1 MCRFYVSEA
10 VETAGTG
17 ARRASPRR
25 APSVRS
31 FKRAND
37 PHDLMDVFVY
47 GTLTEPE
54 RVAAVLDS
62 YVFVGSATLTGLR
75 AVEGRFPT
83 LAPGGET
90 AGRLLRT
97 DETAALD
104 EYEGVDDGLYRRV
117 SVPLDAPA
125 GYPDRAA
132 LYVGDPDRLGAEATW
147 PAPTGPD
154 GSAGPNDGPAGPDD
168 GFAGRVA
175 AYLERTDVRVRLT
188 PE

>member
-1 MCRFYVSEA
+1 
-10 VETAGTG
+10 
-17 ARRASPRR
+17 
-25 APSVRS
+25 
-31 FKRAND
+31 
-37 PHDLMDVFVY
+37 MDVFVY
-47 GTLTEPE
+47 GTLTGPE

-62 YVFVGSATLTGLR
+62 YVFVGPATLTGLR

-104 EYEGVDDGLYRRV
+104 EYEGVDDGLYCRV

-125 GYPDRAA
+125 GHPDRAA
-132 LYVGDPDRLGAEATW
+132 LYVGDPDRLDADVTW
-147 PAPTGPD
+147 PDLTESD
-154 GSAGPNDGPAGPDD
+154 GSSGVDD
-168 GFAGRVA
+168 GFARRVA